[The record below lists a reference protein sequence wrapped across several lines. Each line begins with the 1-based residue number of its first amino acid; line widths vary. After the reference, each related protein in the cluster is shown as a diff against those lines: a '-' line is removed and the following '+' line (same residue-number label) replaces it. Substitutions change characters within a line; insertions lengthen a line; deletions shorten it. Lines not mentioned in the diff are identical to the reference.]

1 MIAKISLHPSGNQ
14 RGIMVRNILI
24 FTALFSCVSSQE
36 ESGHTD
42 TSPGETEGL
51 STEELLEALYAD
63 NGGEDAFPTHQ
74 VLALETLLY
83 AQDEIES
90 GDWESAATR
99 VDAVF
104 EEMPLSTSIWM
115 EGLGHEG
122 LNIGS
127 PVAYYGLRMLDQI
140 LDLGQQTASGTL
152 QMTAVVAPCAEVS
165 RPTLPDLEAE
175 IVSLDIAEE
184 ILADNAHTLVVSTL
198 LFRRWVQAITG
209 GMEVELVVYEMTECT
224 TVDFTD
230 DGSVIV
236 SYPDANSMVDSV
248 PDEIA
253 RSTDFWWVVAPSGVP
268 GDGSGYDRHFITGG
282 MGGYGMGLPLFLSDD
297 AWFTRKPEHLGT
309 GPYSEIELRAYQ
321 PQWFQHE
328 FMHHIFRTWPEFGLE
343 DSGHQ
348 WFDLTTWPDDFEGV
362 YEPDYYAESITKR
375 LLGADP
381 SLTEGLS
388 APELVDLTT
397 FEPLDL
403 VGSYLRSPP
412 ENDWHTV
419 TVSLN
424 GVDLL
429 WSNAAGVSWSL
440 EINEGELWT
449 GSDCP
454 YGAQK
459 VPVEAHDGS
468 IVALWFGGE
477 KYVRLDD

>member
-1 MIAKISLHPSGNQ
+1 ML
-14 RGIMVRNILI
+14 RNILLL
-24 FTALFSCVSSQE
+24 TALFSCVTSQE
-36 ESGHTD
+36 DSEHTA
-42 TSPGETEGL
+42 TPPGETEGP
-51 STEELLEALYAD
+51 STADLLEAFYAD
-63 NGGEDAFPTHQ
+63 HGGKDAFPTHQ
-74 VLALETLLY
+74 ILALETLLY

-90 GDWESAATR
+90 GDWESAASR
-99 VDAVF
+99 VDTVF
-104 EEMPLSTSIWM
+104 AEMPLSTSIWM
-115 EGLGHEG
+115 EDLGHEG
-122 LNIGS
+122 LNIGA

-140 LDLGQQTASGTL
+140 LDIGQQPATGTL

-165 RPTLPDLEAE
+165 RPTLPDLKSE

-184 ILADNAHTLVVSTL
+184 ILADNAHTLVISTR
-198 LFRRWVQAITG
+198 LFRRWVQAISG

-236 SYPDANSMVDSV
+236 SYPDANSMVASV

-253 RSTDFWWVVAPSGVP
+253 QSTDFWWVVAPSGVP

-309 GPYSEIELRAYQ
+309 GSYTEIETRAYQ

-348 WFDLTTWPDDFEGV
+348 WFDRTTWPDDFEGV
-362 YEPDYYAESITKR
+362 YESDYYAEAITKR
-375 LLGADP
+375 LLGAEP
-381 SLTEGLS
+381 SMAEGFS
-388 APELVDLTT
+388 APEFVDLTT
-397 FEPLDL
+397 FEPSDL
-403 VGSYLRSPP
+403 VGSYLRSPQ
-412 ENDWHTV
+412 ENEWHTV

-424 GVDLL
+424 GDDLL

-440 EINEGELWT
+440 EVNENELWT
-449 GSDCP
+449 GADCP
-454 YGAQK
+454 YGIQK
-459 VPVEAHDGS
+459 VPVEAQDGA
-468 IVALWFGGE
+468 IVGLWFGGE
-477 KYVRLDD
+477 KYARLAD